1 MTRRHLHRLFIGT
14 TITLVSLLL
23 ASMAAATTEDR
34 PVSEKLAAEKNLTVR
49 DGFVVL
55 HSFVGDLKVP
65 IPAPKELELTHGR
78 VRRDL
83 YSHGPMYLR
92 DMADFFSCSEQAQYA
107 LSPFGDNHRN
117 WEAFFKRN
125 HINNTLT
132 VSRSACPAS
141 HSFTIIDRSAFN
153 SNAVHFRLH
162 FKSHST

>member
-1 MTRRHLHRLFIGT
+1 MTRLTSFTCTLLFV
-14 TITLVSLLL
+14 TLAL
-23 ASMAAATTEDR
+23 ACLIQAER
-34 PVSEKLAAEKNLTVR
+34 PVGEKLAAGKNLTVR

-107 LSPFGDNHRN
+107 LSPFADNHRN

-132 VSRSACPAS
+132 VRLIRPQTHFHCKLGTWRRLFEKWRTRFCP
-141 HSFTIIDRSAFN
+141 
-153 SNAVHFRLH
+153 
-162 FKSHST
+162 